1 LPSNPLILHV
11 GQFADYLVDYVALG
25 LSESSN
31 IRPSGLPDD
40 QWRDLWW
47 NLWAMTDAD
56 AAISDYNTVAN
67 YVPEAG
73 ESKAHTYHWIHTFRR
88 LGHMITGTG
97 TLTADYPAAL
107 AFDNNGVTSY
117 VVYNFTG
124 QLLEVTFSDGQ
135 IVSAQPS
142 GFTVITN

>member
-1 LPSNPLILHV
+1 
-11 GQFADYLVDYVALG
+11 
-25 LSESSN
+25 
-31 IRPSGLPDD
+31 
-40 QWRDLWW
+40 
-47 NLWAMTDAD
+47 
-56 AAISDYNTVAN
+56 
-67 YVPEAG
+67 
-73 ESKAHTYHWIHTFRR
+73 
-88 LGHMITGTG
+88 MITGTG